1 MVRPAGAVA
10 AAGLLTRVALTVPCA
25 LAQGLRD
32 VPSSYVARDRD
43 PCLTAIARTALPII
57 ASLARYRAEH
67 GRCPTLQDR
76 AEFAALL
83 PPGTRIG
90 IPLQDGFELTQG
102 EPAPWM
108 YEASAQNPAQCSLS
122 KKLGW
127 DPDLVY
133 RIEGASARWFF
144 SPGDGSDDRPLDL
157 DP

>member
-1 MVRPAGAVA
+1 MIRPAGAVA

-32 VPSSYVARDRD
+32 VPSSDVARDRD

-57 ASLARYRAEH
+57 ASLARWRALH
-67 GRCPTLQDR
+67 GICPRLQDR
-76 AEFAALL
+76 AEFAKLL
-83 PPGTRIG
+83 PTGAHIMATFQG
-90 IPLQDGFELTQG
+90 GFILSQG
-102 EPAPWM
+102 EPAPWI
-108 YEASAQNPAQCSLS
+108 YQAPAQDPTQCSLS

-133 RIEGASARWFF
+133 KLDGASAHWFF
-144 SPGDGSDDRPLDL
+144 SPGDGEDDRRVVL